1 MPLESALDPCAC
13 FRGVGTEGE
22 RVRSRWRAWFSMPS
36 EGALI
41 GRLDEHALPIDDGN
55 AHPGRRED
63 GAKEILR

>member
-1 MPLESALDPCAC
+1 
-13 FRGVGTEGE
+13 
-22 RVRSRWRAWFSMPS
+22 MPS